1 MDNAKSSNGR
11 VDIINREAPDI
22 SNLFAMYDKIP
33 ANQCTTF
40 REPTLGQWDETVL
53 SKTYF
58 SQKNIQIIQN
68 GIRAGV
74 YHKSNGQ
81 YLVEPQ
87 DCDSLKIIMRSV
99 FLQHSVNQVK
109 NIRGQIEELNKI
121 VLDYCIH
128 HVYSEAQGYMK
139 YLYDAS
145 TLVVPLSTPV
155 MVSQNDRRNY
165 KMPTWF

>member
-1 MDNAKSSNGR
+1 
-11 VDIINREAPDI
+11 
-22 SNLFAMYDKIP
+22 
-33 ANQCTTF
+33 
-40 REPTLGQWDETVL
+40 
-53 SKTYF
+53 
-58 SQKNIQIIQN
+58 
-68 GIRAGV
+68 
-74 YHKSNGQ
+74 
-81 YLVEPQ
+81 
-87 DCDSLKIIMRSV
+87 MRSV
-99 FLQHSVNQVK
+99 FLQNSVNQVD